1 MKKRVYG
8 FTIVE
13 LLIVIVVIA
22 ILAAIS
28 IAAYTNIQSRARAAA
43 VQSDLTNA
51 MKQLKLYRVTQNYP
65 TSTDELKAVG
75 ITVSKDMY
83 DLQASGGAANLYYCL
98 NRTTDE
104 AIIGARVR
112 GNKEAF
118 FITSSGSVTKITPPN
133 DLYGGPL
140 CRLIGLASDL
150 DPNGYYTYGYVPST
164 GSWRDWVK

>member
-28 IAAYTNIQSRARAAA
+28 IAAYTNIQSRARAAG

-83 DLQASGGAANLYYCL
+83 ETNLSAGNFYYCL
-98 NRTTDE
+98 NSATDE
-104 AIIGARVR
+104 IALGARTV
-112 GNKEAF
+112 GDKDQF
-118 FITSSGSVTKITPPN
+118 IITSSSGLKQVTSAVTVA
-133 DLYGGPL
+133 YT
-140 CRLIGLASDL
+140 CQSIGLASATA
-150 DPNGYYTYGYVPST
+150 PNAFGTYAYYST
-164 GSWRDWVK
+164 GGGGWNNWVK